1 MPTMFITKYIQSV
14 QFCILSLVK
23 VSSSEVSSSKI
34 SSSEISS
41 AIVGGGQTSIGADNG
56 SIVHKG
62 SGGGHY
68 TGVTGKDGGVSIST
82 TLLPISFGS
91 LNSSEMGSTGLSNL
105 RGVLNRGRCDTIKYR
120 GNQGLRVEGGC
131 NSVID
136 RGNRQSGVSD
146 TESSG
151 ISNIVNMLQLAL
163 SINIGVSS
171 GDTTIGVSNL
181 LLGRVNVGIAV
192 VQVSELIL
200 GMELASLSIRSI
212 GIRMDKSTSIRDRGG
227 SNSGNRGNS
236 FNGLSLNLDGGYRG
250 SIGIVSSS
258 IGEWRSIDNRLCL
271 LSGQADRQKSCEN
284 CKKLH

>member
-23 VSSSEVSSSKI
+23 VSSSEVSSSK
-34 SSSEISS
+34 ISS

-82 TLLPISFGS
+82 TLLPISLGS
-91 LNSSEMGSTGLSNL
+91 LNSSEVGSTGLSNL

-131 NSVID
+131 NSIID

-171 GDTTIGVSNL
+171 G
-181 LLGRVNVGIAV
+181 
-192 VQVSELIL
+192 
-200 GMELASLSIRSI
+200 LSH
-212 GIRMDKSTSIRDRGG
+212 TSRDRDPTESTPRPATHTLPEMAHATAARPEMTRMSAPPCQDTLGFLLVMRTPLWMPLLTLDQ
-227 SNSGNRGNS
+227 SPLLPTPHH
-236 FNGLSLNLDGGYRG
+236 GLHMVE
-250 SIGIVSSS
+250 VSSTPH
-258 IGEWRSIDNRLCL
+258 LATL
-271 LSGQADRQKSCEN
+271 TV
-284 CKKLH
+284 

>member
-82 TLLPISFGS
+82 TLLPISLGS
-91 LNSSEMGSTGLSNL
+91 LNSSEVGSTGLSNL

-163 SINIGVSS
+163 SINIGVS
-171 GDTTIGVSNL
+171 NL
-181 LLGRVNVGIAV
+181 LLGRVDVSVAV

-212 GIRMDKSTSIRDRGG
+212 GIRMDISTSIRDRGG

-236 FNGLSLNLDGGYRG
+236 LN
-250 SIGIVSSS
+250 
-258 IGEWRSIDNRLCL
+258 
-271 LSGQADRQKSCEN
+271 
-284 CKKLH
+284 